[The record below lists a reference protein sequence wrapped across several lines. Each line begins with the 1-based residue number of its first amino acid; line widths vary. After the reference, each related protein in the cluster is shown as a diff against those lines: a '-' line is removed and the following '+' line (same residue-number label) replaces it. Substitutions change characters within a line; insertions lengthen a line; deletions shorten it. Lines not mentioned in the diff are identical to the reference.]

1 MIEINL
7 LPKDYLK
14 STHGLNLGKSGL
26 YIVAGVAGVIVMLI
40 VVTFYQMRQVSM
52 LEGNIA
58 KANER
63 AAMLQKDIKLVD
75 GLLDVKNKI
84 NQRMLAVEKLD
95 RHRTV
100 WVRLL
105 QDMASDVPDFVW
117 LAEFRETQ
125 LKAKPAAASTAYQPG
140 SKLPGSSAPPSSTPA
155 TNAPSGVTTA
165 STTPQTPEADSL
177 PSYSPA
183 EIEGYAFTLNA
194 LAAFM
199 IDLMRSDYFDNVEL
213 VSSKE
218 TKFNG
223 DEKAYNF
230 VVSCNVHYLTEDQ
243 LRSLASQT
251 KDSSSDANEADYEEA
266 APPAVAAS
274 SPDNQN

>member
-14 STHGLNLGKSGL
+14 STRALNLGKSGL
-26 YIVAGVAGVIVMLI
+26 YVVAGVAGVIVMLI
-40 VVTFYQMRQVSM
+40 VVTFYQMRQVS
-52 LEGNIA
+52 LLQGNIE

-75 GLLDVKNKI
+75 GLLDVKTKI

-105 QDMASDVPDFVW
+105 QEMASQVPDFVW

-140 SKLPGSSAPPSSTPA
+140 SKLPGSSTPPSSTPA
-155 TNAPSGVTTA
+155 SNTPAGVTAA

-177 PSYSPA
+177 PSFGPA

-243 LRSLASQT
+243 LRSLAAKA
-251 KDSSSDANEADYEEA
+251 KDSSDMNEADYEEA
-266 APPAVAAS
+266 APPAVATS

>member
-14 STHGLNLGKSGL
+14 SSRSFSLGKSGL
-26 YIVAGVAGVIVMLI
+26 YVFAGAIGVVVMLI
-40 VVTFYQMRQVSM
+40 VVTFYQMRQVNT
-52 LEGNIA
+52 LESNIQ

-75 GLLDVKNKI
+75 GLLDVKTKI
-84 NQRMLAVEKLD
+84 NQRMAAVEKLD

-105 QDMASDVPDFVW
+105 QDVASNVPDFVW
-117 LAEFRETQ
+117 LAEFREVQ
-125 LKAKPAAASTAYQPG
+125 PKAAAAQSTTYQPG
-140 SKLPGSSAPPSSTPA
+140 KAMPSSTP
-155 TNAPSGVTTA
+155 
-165 STTPQTPEADSL
+165 TTPQPSGPNTTQANLNGAAEKAPEADSL
-177 PSYSPA
+177 TSFSPA

-199 IDLMRSDYFDNVEL
+199 INLMRSDYFDNVEL

-223 DEKAYNF
+223 DDKAYNF
-230 VVSCNVHYLTEDQ
+230 VVSCNVHYLTEEQ
-243 LRSLASQT
+243 LRAMVAQA
-251 KDSSSDANEADYEEA
+251 KENVDNNEADYEEA
-266 APPAVAAS
+266 APPSALAAS
-274 SPDNQN
+274 SAENQN

>member
-14 STHGLNLGKSGL
+14 SQRSLNLGKTGF
-26 YIVAGVAGVIVMLI
+26 YVVGAAVGVVAMLI
-40 VVTFYQMRQVSM
+40 VVTFYQMRQVNT
-52 LEGNIA
+52 LEENIA

-63 AAMLQKDIKLVD
+63 AAMLQKDIRLVD
-75 GLLDVKNKI
+75 GLLDVKTKI
-84 NQRMLAVEKLD
+84 NQRVQAVERLD

-100 WVRLL
+100 WVRLME
-105 QDMASDVPDFVW
+105 DIASDVPDFVW
-117 LAEFRETQ
+117 LAEFREKQ
-125 LKAKPAAASTAYQPG
+125 DNKAAPVANPQQSNQPKIPG
-140 SKLPGSSAPPSSTPA
+140 STPVSTSPAGVQATAPDQGA
-155 TNAPSGVTTA
+155 
-165 STTPQTPEADSL
+165 QADSL
-177 PSYSPA
+177 RSFSPA
-183 EIEGYAFTLNA
+183 EIEGYAFTLNS

-199 IDLMRSDYFDNVEL
+199 INLMRSDYFDNVEL

-243 LRSLASQT
+243 LRALVAQA
-251 KDSSSDANEADYEEA
+251 KVGDDLNEADYEEA
-266 APPAVAAS
+266 APAGAVVAS
-274 SPDNQN
+274 TPENQN

>member
-14 STHGLNLGKSGL
+14 SSRSLNLGKSGF
-26 YIVAGVAGVIVMLI
+26 YIVGGAVGVVIMLI
-40 VVTFYQMRQVSM
+40 VVTFYQMRQLNT
-52 LEGNIA
+52 LEDNIA

-75 GLLDVKNKI
+75 GLLDVKTKI
-84 NQRMLAVEKLD
+84 NQRVQAVEKLD

-100 WVRLL
+100 WVRLME
-105 QDMASDVPDFVW
+105 DIATDVPDFVW
-117 LAEFRETQ
+117 LAEFREKQ
-125 LKAKPAAASTAYQPG
+125 EKAAPAANPQQAGQPKIPGGAPAS
-140 SKLPGSSAPPSSTPA
+140 
-155 TNAPSGVTTA
+155 NAPSGVQVA
-165 STTPQTPEADSL
+165 STDGSPQADSL
-177 PSYSPA
+177 KSYSPA
-183 EIEGYAFTLNA
+183 EIEGYAFTLNS

-199 IDLMRSDYFDNVEL
+199 INLMRSDYFDNVEL

-230 VVSCNVHYLTEDQ
+230 VVSCNVHYLTEEQ
-243 LRSLASQT
+243 LRALVAQA
-251 KDSSSDANEADYEEA
+251 KQNEDLNEADYEEA
-266 APPAVAAS
+266 APVGAVAS
-274 SPDNQN
+274 STPDNQN